1 MKVEKEGLRA
11 SRVVLLMLVL
21 GFLTVGICYAAGKIE
36 VFNSLRGS
44 AVAIGKLEGH
54 IGDEWKDAAR
64 TVLSVADG
72 EMKVLIKHDQ
82 EYLYLAFDIDDNT
95 KEDND
100 EIQIYL
106 DTLHNRGK
114 SFNQPDDRKYG
125 VWRNGQIFGK
135 NSWEAAVAESSRG
148 WQLEGRASL
157 SSLNSPQPG
166 STLGLRIYH
175 RDTTKGVTIWPQG
188 SYLPDTW
195 GDLTL
200 KKGEELPSLED
211 KAPADSVKNGD
222 AMVLIS
228 AGEFLMGSSEGP
240 GYERPAHKIHLDA
253 YYIDKYEVTNAQFCE
268 FLNEKGDQ
276 IALSEDYEKYQDPED
291 GTTVVV
297 RPLAL
302 VYQRKEGGIPW
313 LNMETRYCQ
322 IEYNDGEYQ
331 PMSGYEN
338 HPVVGVSWYAA
349 KVYAEWAG
357 KRLPTEAEWEKAARG
372 DLEEKQY
379 PWGDSIDSTKANY
392 DENVGHTTPVDSY
405 DPNDYGLYNMA
416 GNVGEWCSDWYGKNY
431 YAKSPAKNPQGPNS
445 GSHRLVRG
453 GSWQRSASNLRC
465 AARMAY
471 SPHTTDYDLGF
482 RCAKS
487 SLAQD

>member
-1 MKVEKEGLRA
+1 LLSFGTCSIAGQVE
-11 SRVVLLMLVL
+11 LLEAP
-21 GFLTVGICYAAGKIE
+21 GGT
-36 VFNSLRGS
+36 
-44 AVAIGKLEGH
+44 AIPLERLEGS
-54 IGDEWKDAAR
+54 IGDEWNDAAR
-64 TVLSVADG
+64 TVLSVAG
-72 EMKVLIKHDQ
+72 GKTEVLIKHDQ
-82 EYLYLAFDIDDNT
+82 EYLYLAFDIDDDT

-114 SFNQPDDRKYG
+114 SFNQPDDRKYH
-125 VWRNGQIFGK
+125 VSRTGQIFGK
-135 NSWEAAVAESSRG
+135 DSWEAAVAESSSG
-148 WQLEGRASL
+148 WQLEGRVSL

-166 STLGLRIYH
+166 STLGLRVYH
-175 RDTTKGVTIWPQG
+175 RDTSKGAIIWPQG

-195 GDLTL
+195 GDLRL
-200 KKGEELPSLED
+200 QKEEELLSLED
-211 KAPADSVKNGD
+211 EAPTELIKNGD
-222 AMVLIS
+222 VMVLIS
-228 AGEFLMGSSEGP
+228 AGEFLMGSSEGLDH
-240 GYERPAHKIHLDA
+240 ERPAHKIHLDA
-253 YYIDKYEVTNAQFCE
+253 YYMDKHEVTNAQFCE

-276 IALSEDYEKYQDPED
+276 IALSKDYEQYEDPED
-291 GTTVVV
+291 GTTVIV
-297 RPLAL
+297 RPLTL

-313 LNMETRYCQ
+313 LNMETRYCR
-322 IEYNDGEYQ
+322 IEYTDGKCQ

-349 KVYAEWAG
+349 KGYAEWAG

-372 DLEEKQY
+372 DLEKKQY

-392 DENVGHTTPVDSY
+392 DENVGDTTPVDSY
-405 DPNDYGLYNMA
+405 DPNDYGLYNMT

-431 YAKSPAKNPQGPNS
+431 YTTSPTKNPQGPNS

-465 AARMAY
+465 AARTAY

-487 SLAQD
+487 FLAQD